1 MIIGSPTQ
9 LDYKYLKMR
18 ICIFFAIVKSFN
30 SAQHLE
36 QILGMGSLKL
46 YLTLYKNKFKIN
58 LKITGEIMDNL

>member
-18 ICIFFAIVKSFN
+18 TCIFFAIIKSFN
-30 SAQHLE
+30 SSQHLE

-58 LKITGEIMDNL
+58 